1 MKATRARSAASSFF
15 ISPVDRRGRAID
27 PVVLAVAYEV
37 GPRVVAYADRLLVD
51 TALAMDLFE
60 VSAGAV
66 TQALKRRPQDAQPV
80 LDLASYLSKTYLRKV
95 GLIRKRRKRLEKA
108 IENQA
113 RIESSARKS
122 LEAEVA
128 VLCDQV
134 MATYDKVVR
143 QMAYRHYEGFSWKE
157 IGAEF
162 GIDPHVAEAR
172 YSRAL
177 AHARLLLGIPPPKI

>member
-1 MKATRARSAASSFF
+1 MKAMRARSAASSFF
-15 ISPVDRRGRAID
+15 VSPVDRRGRAID
-27 PVVLAVAYEV
+27 PLVLAVAYEI
-37 GPRVVAYADRLLVD
+37 GPRAVAYADRYLVD
-51 TALAMDLFE
+51 PALAIDLFE
-60 VSAGAV
+60 ESAGAV
-66 TQALKRRPQDAQPV
+66 TQALKRRPSHAKPI
-80 LDLASYLSKTYLRKV
+80 LDLASYLYRTYLRKV
-95 GLIRKRRKRLEKA
+95 GVVRKKRKRLELGLK
-108 IENQA
+108 EQA
-113 RIESSARKS
+113 RIEFSTRKS
-122 LEAEVA
+122 VEAEVA
-128 VLCDQV
+128 RLCDQV